1 MMNDDE
7 PEEESADI
15 RAQHQAEVQD
25 LIEEISKDT
34 SLAMTA
40 ETEEMVE
47 SLRAKVG
54 SGIWDTGCRKTV
66 AGSTWIH
73 TCVQALA
80 GLGIPI

>member
-1 MMNDDE
+1 MF
-7 PEEESADI
+7 I

-25 LIEEISKDT
+25 LIEKISKDT

-54 SGIWDTGCRKTV
+54 IGIWDTGCRKTV